1 MYKNYSVY
9 GKCRNCGTVV
19 HITSVPEMYIG
30 YSGLSRD
37 DMLIA
42 LVNGGMIT
50 QMHECGKGCIGIVEP
65 TYFKEEE

>member
-9 GKCRNCGTVV
+9 GKCRNCGAEIF
-19 HITSVPEMYIG
+19 ITSVPEMCIG

-42 LVNGGMIT
+42 LVNGGIVT
-50 QMHECGKGCIGIVEP
+50 QMHDCGNGRIGIVEP
-65 TYFKEEE
+65 TYFREE